1 MKTILHRG
9 GSRGHANHG
18 WLDTWHTFS
27 FANYYDPSRIHFG
40 SLRVLN
46 DDYIAGGEGFG
57 RHPHDN
63 MEITTIVLEG
73 TLEHK
78 DSMGNTQQIKP
89 NEVQVMSAGTGIFH
103 SEYNA
108 DPEITVNLF
117 QVWVFPSKKN
127 LAPRYD
133 QKEFDPALRVNR
145 WQRLVAPDEEGA
157 LMLNQKAWFSR
168 IALDKGKTAEYELHD
183 PSHGVY
189 IMMIKGTADVDGNRL
204 ETRDGL
210 GAYDTLKVGIKA
222 ESDADILLIEIPMH
236 A

>member
-1 MKTILHRG
+1 MKTILYKG
-9 GSRGHANHG
+9 SSRGHANHG

-40 SLRVLN
+40 ALRVLN
-46 DDYIAGGEGFG
+46 DDYIEGGEGFG

-73 TLEHK
+73 RLEHK
-78 DSMGNTQQIKP
+78 DSMGHTQQIRT

-108 DPEITVNLF
+108 DSEATVNLF
-117 QVWVFPSKKN
+117 QVWIFPSKKN
-127 LAPRYD
+127 ITPRYD
-133 QKEFDPALRVNR
+133 QKEFDPALRLNR
-145 WQRLVAPDEEGA
+145 WQILVAPDQEGA
-157 LMLNQKAWFSR
+157 LMLNQDAWFSR
-168 IALDKGKTAEYELHD
+168 IALDKGKAADYELHD

-189 IMMIKGTADVDGNRL
+189 IMMINGTADVEGTRL
-204 ETRDGL
+204 ETRDGI
-210 GAYDTLKVGIKA
+210 GVSDTLRVNVKA
-222 ESDADILLIEIPMH
+222 ETASDILLIEVPMQ